1 MGLARGLAVSE
12 KRSDTSV
19 SGKSFVRGK
28 TIDEEERQRRPQA
41 ARVVRRVVAER
52 RALPVGAAGKIA
64 RAASVGGGKLFRPL
78 PKGVPHSEAARRVTV
93 KLGYVPNR
101 KIGQWAAHGSYLER
115 ENAQQEGEKGLG
127 FDAQGDEVSIKGRLQ
142 EWQLS
147 GDPRLFKIVLSPEDG
162 DRLNLREA
170 TRETMARIAPHMA
183 EDPASVEWMAID
195 HYNTGH
201 PHVHILIRGKAD
213 FRIPRE
219 IVKRGMRDVASEVA
233 TERLGYLSPAEL
245 VRRQEQQ
252 IEARR
257 FTPLDREIERMT
269 KPLPDGRAVL
279 SEVVRRPRES
289 GYAQQRIRMRRLE
302 ALERLGLAEKVG
314 SSTWA
319 LDTGWTKA
327 LKELEIV
334 RTRTKMVA
342 ESRALMTE
350 PRCLP
355 QVTKLGPGQRIVG
368 RVLGT
373 GLDERFDRSFVI
385 LEGTDYRAHIVYQT
399 AGIEQARAAQQL
411 QLRHLVA
418 IEGKSFEK
426 DGRRIP
432 YTAVEDY
439 GLVIPDKPKEVRIP
453 EKALDDALDA
463 GMTAQPE
470 ASTTGFQRLWH
481 EQLLERMR
489 RRERERKE
497 REREEALRVES
508 VREDASPVA
517 PEPVQPERTPQ
528 DLPPEV
534 SPKASPEAS
543 PEVPA
548 EKPTP
553 SPKRPGRGERGGPAR
568 GSKKPGKG
576 RGDDL
581 E

>member
-1 MGLARGLAVSE
+1 MSE
-12 KRSDTSV
+12 RRSDTSV

-28 TIDEEERQRRPQA
+28 TIDDDERLRRPQA

-64 RAASVGGGKLFRPL
+64 KAASAGGGKLFRPL
-78 PKGVPHSEAARRVTV
+78 PKGVPHSEAARRVTI

-101 KIGQWAAHGSYLER
+101 KLGQWAAHGSYLER

-127 FDAQGDEVSIKGRLQ
+127 FDAQGDEVSIKDRLQ

-162 DRLNLREA
+162 DRLNLRET

-183 EDPASVEWMAID
+183 EDPTSVEWMAID

-201 PHVHILIRGKAD
+201 PHVHVLIRGRAG

-245 VRRQEQQ
+245 VKRQEQQ

-257 FTPLDREIERMT
+257 FTPLDREIERMA

-319 LDTGWTKA
+319 LDAGWTKA

-355 QVTKLGPGQRIVG
+355 QVTKLAPGQRIVG

-399 AGIEQARAAQQL
+399 AGIEQARAAQEL

-439 GLVIPDKPKEVRIP
+439 GLVIPDKPREIRIP

-463 GMTAQPE
+463 GMTPQPE
-470 ASTTGFQRLWH
+470 ASTTGFQRFWH
-481 EQLLERMR
+481 EQILERMR
-489 RRERERKE
+489 QREREKRE
-497 REREEALRVES
+497 REREEALRRDRE
-508 VREDASPVA
+508 RED
-517 PEPVQPERTPQ
+517 
-528 DLPPEV
+528 V
-534 SPKASPEAS
+534 SPGVPEAYQPEAS
-543 PEVPA
+543 QPEATPKAPA
-548 EKPTP
+548 ENPVPTVP
-553 SPKRPGRGERGGPAR
+553 QRPERGGRAGPPR
-568 GSKKPGKG
+568 GPKPGKG